1 MAKTDILII
10 GGGPAGVTC
19 ALTARKNY
27 PEKEIIL
34 VRDREKS
41 VIPCGIPYIFYR
53 LKSAEEDILPDK
65 ILEDNDIK
73 LLIQKA
79 VEILIDNK
87 KVRFENGKE
96 IEYEK
101 LVLATGSEPVFIPI
115 KGIDKKGV
123 FVIKKD
129 LNYLKELREAV
140 LEAKNIVIIG
150 GGFIGVEVAEEI
162 SRIKGKNIS
171 IVERGSYCLETNFDE
186 EFTKVVEEKLKEK
199 GVKLYTGKV
208 VEEIGGREKVEYVR
222 LNSKEKL
229 PCDLVLLSVGARPNI
244 QLAKTAGIKV
254 MEKGGIWVDEYLRTN
269 IADIFAVGDCAQTKD
284 FFTRKDVPIMLAST
298 ACYEARIAGSNL
310 YKIQNLKENKGTLG
324 AFSTSIFGLGLGAA
338 GMTEK
343 IAKKEKFDYVVG
355 KAKIVNRHP
364 GKLPGAESIFIKL
377 IFLAGSEGYLLG
389 GEVMGPESIGETVNI
404 ISLLI
409 QQKMSAF
416 DLQSLQISTHPL
428 LTASPI
434 SYPLIVAAQDAIK
447 KMRGKI

>member
-27 PEKEIIL
+27 PDKEIVL

-101 LVLATGSEPVFIPI
+101 LVLATGSEPVFVPI
-115 KGIDKKGV
+115 KGVDKKGV

-162 SRIKGKNIS
+162 SSIKGKNIS
-171 IVERGSYCLETNFDE
+171 IVERGSHCLETNFDK

-208 VEEIGGREKVEYVR
+208 VEEIEGGEKVEYVR
-222 LNSKEKL
+222 LNTKEKL
-229 PCDLVLLSVGARPNI
+229 PCDLILLSIGARPNI
-244 QLAKTAGIKV
+244 QLAKTAGIRV
-254 MEKGGIWVDEYLRTN
+254 VEKGGIWVDEYLRTN
-269 IADIFAVGDCAQTKD
+269 IGDIFAVGDCAQTKD

-298 ACYEARIAGSNL
+298 ACNEARIAGSNL

-324 AFSTSIFGLGLGAA
+324 AFSTSILGVGLGAA

-355 KAKIVNRHP
+355 KAEIVNRHP

-416 DLQSLQISTHPL
+416 DLQTLQISTHPL

>member
-27 PEKEIIL
+27 PDKEIVL

-87 KVRFENGKE
+87 KVRFDNGEE

-115 KGIDKKGV
+115 KGVDKKGV

-162 SRIKGKNIS
+162 SSIKGKNIS
-171 IVERGSYCLETNFDE
+171 IVERGSHCLETNFDE

-208 VEEIGGREKVEYVR
+208 VEEIEGGEKVEYVR
-222 LNSKEKL
+222 LNTKEKL
-229 PCDLVLLSVGARPNI
+229 PCDLILLSIGARPNI
-244 QLAKTAGIKV
+244 QLAKTAGIRV
-254 MEKGGIWVDEYLRTN
+254 VEKGGIWVDEYLRTN
-269 IADIFAVGDCAQTKD
+269 IGDIFAVGDCAQTKD

-298 ACYEARIAGSNL
+298 ACNEARIAGSNL

-324 AFSTSIFGLGLGAA
+324 AFSTSILGVGLGAA

-355 KAKIVNRHP
+355 KAEIVNRHP

-416 DLQSLQISTHPL
+416 DLQTLQISTHPL

>member
-27 PEKEIIL
+27 PDKEIVL

-41 VIPCGIPYIFYR
+41 IIPCGIPYIFNR
-53 LKSAEEDILPDK
+53 LNSAEDDILPDR

-87 KVRFENGKE
+87 KVRFDNGEE

-115 KGIDKKGV
+115 KGVDKKGV

-140 LEAKNIVIIG
+140 LEARNIVIIG

-171 IVERGSYCLETNFDE
+171 IVERASHCLETNFDE

-208 VEEIGGREKVEYVR
+208 VEEIEGRKKVEYVR
-222 LNSKEKL
+222 LDTKEKL
-229 PCDLVLLSVGARPNI
+229 PCDLVLLSIGARPNI

-254 MEKGGIWVDEYLRTN
+254 VERGGIWVDEYLRTN
-269 IADIFAVGDCAQTKD
+269 IGDIFAVGDCAQTKD

-298 ACYEARIAGSNL
+298 ACHEARIAGSNL

-324 AFSTSIFGLGLGAA
+324 AFSTSILGLGLGAA

-355 KAKIVNRHP
+355 KAKVVNRHP

-389 GEVMGPESIGETVNI
+389 GEVMGPESIGETINI

-447 KMRGKI
+447 KMRDRF